1 VHVRIR
7 IPAQLRDVVA
17 GAHVVDIEAG
27 ERPTVRA
34 VFDALAKEHPA
45 LERRVRDECGNV
57 RTHVNVF
64 VGDDNVRD
72 LDGVATPVRSGQDV
86 WVMPAVSGG

>member
-1 VHVRIR
+1 VEVRIR

-17 GAHVVDIEAG
+17 GAHVVDVEAG
-27 ERPTVRA
+27 ERPTVQA
-34 VFDALAKEHPA
+34 VLDVLAKEHPA
-45 LERRVRDECGNV
+45 LERRLRDERGNV

-72 LDGVATPVRSGQDV
+72 LEGVATAVSPGQDV
-86 WVMPAVSGG
+86 WVIPAVSGG